1 LKAAVLHEFG
11 KPPHYEEFPDP
22 HPTEGEV
29 LVQMKAAALSRINK
43 SRASGSHYDSHRALP
58 VVVGIDGMGL
68 LEDGTRV
75 YCGGTRPPYGTMSEL
90 TVVPKVRTM
99 PVPAGVSD
107 FAAAALPNAA
117 LSSWLP
123 LAYKAQLQRGETV
136 LIMGAT
142 GASGKVAIQVAKYLG
157 AGPVVAAGRNEA
169 VLKTLGDLGADS
181 TISLSL
187 PEKELMDAFEHE
199 ASKHPFN
206 IVLDYVWGHPAEV
219 LMSALTRHD
228 LMAEETRTRF
238 VSIGSL
244 AGLTA
249 SIPSAAL
256 RSSGLEIYGSG
267 GGSASFQ
274 AIAETFPK
282 FWSAAAQGKIK
293 IDTEPVPLA
302 DVEQVWNRAETKG
315 RIVFVI
321 P

>member
-1 LKAAVLHEFG
+1 MKAAVLHEFG

-22 HPTEGEV
+22 HPVESEI
-29 LVQMKAAALSRINK
+29 LVRMRAAALSRINK
-43 SRASGSHYDSHRALP
+43 SRASGSHYDSHRNLP
-58 VVVGIDGMGL
+58 AVVGIDGVGL

-75 YCGGTRPPYGTMSEL
+75 YCGAPRPPYGTMAEL
-90 TVVPKVRTM
+90 TVVPKMRSIPL
-99 PVPAGVSD
+99 PVGLD
-107 FAAAALPNAA
+107 DLTAAALPNAA

-123 LAYKAQLQRGETV
+123 LVYKTHLERGETV

-157 AGPVVAAGRNEA
+157 AGRVIAAGRNER
-169 VLKTLGDLGADS
+169 VLKTLRDLGADS
-181 TISLSL
+181 TVSLSL
-187 PEKELMDAFEHE
+187 SDDEL
-199 ASKHPFN
+199 ASALNEESSKNPFD

-219 LMSALTRHD
+219 LMSSLTRHD
-228 LMAEETRTRF
+228 LMAEEARIRY

-249 SIPSAAL
+249 SIPSSAL

-267 GGSASFQ
+267 GGSASMQ

-282 FWSAAAQGKIK
+282 LLSAAAAGKIK
-293 IDTEPVPLA
+293 IDTEAVPLA
-302 DVEQVWNRAETKG
+302 NVEETWSQAETKG

-321 P
+321 T